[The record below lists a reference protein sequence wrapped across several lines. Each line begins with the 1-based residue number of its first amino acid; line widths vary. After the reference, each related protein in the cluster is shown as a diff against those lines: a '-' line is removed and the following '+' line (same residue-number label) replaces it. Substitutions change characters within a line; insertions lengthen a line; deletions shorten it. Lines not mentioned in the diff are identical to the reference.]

1 MADTKVYAERLANLL
16 NEVRRVVPENQQEV
30 LLGESTGQVTG
41 TQGHALMMLL
51 QGPQTNSTLAKELD
65 ISAAGVTK
73 AMRGLQKLVPA
84 VVSLTRDPDDAR
96 SKQWSLTDFG
106 QQLAAAHAQ
115 NHQDT
120 LKAYMAVLN
129 DFSADEQAVIGQF
142 IHKLS
147 VCLDV

>member
-1 MADTKVYAERLANLL
+1 M
-16 NEVRRVVPENQQEV
+16 
-30 LLGESTGQVTG
+30 
-41 TQGHALMMLL
+41 
-51 QGPQTNSTLAKELD
+51 
-65 ISAAGVTK
+65 
-73 AMRGLQKLVPA
+73 
-84 VVSLTRDPDDAR
+84 SLTRDPDDAR

-142 IHKLS
+142 IHKLT